1 MSELKEGA
9 RACRQAERG
18 ADKTGDIKTTDET
31 VTMFAG
37 PVQVEEHKV
46 NEVPN
51 YGTGFAPYFLSLG
64 LFVGALLCTI
74 ILPIRSASVPNASG
88 WNRFVSRTLSFAGM
102 GLIQALL
109 ASVVMLYGLKLR
121 YRAFRSSISSPSLR
135 VCRSCSWCK
144 CSSHGWISLDASSS
158 SLS

>member
-1 MSELKEGA
+1 GGKQLASGAATLSQGTQQLAGGAGKLGSGVTTLADGSKKLDSGAGELVNGMNELKEGSGELA
-9 RACRQAERG
+9 GKLNEA

-74 ILPIRSASVPNASG
+74 IMPIRSA
-88 WNRFVSRTLSFAGM
+88 
-102 GLIQALL
+102 
-109 ASVVMLYGLKLR
+109 
-121 YRAFRSSISSPSLR
+121 
-135 VCRSCSWCK
+135 
-144 CSSHGWISLDASSS
+144 
-158 SLS
+158 